1 MKDININD
9 LIDLIVADVSDI
21 EGRLQKMFEWH
32 FTRDLEIAKWVLG
45 AAASFAVAFGIALFN
60 AKNPPIVTVIAVLG
74 LPAAIAS
81 YGFARLFRMR
91 NIHRQYIAALKL
103 RSQLAAIKPFISKLR
118 DSYKHV

>member
-1 MKDININD
+1 VKDININD

>member
-1 MKDININD
+1 MAAE
-9 LIDLIVADVSDI
+9 VADV

-60 AKNPPIVTVIAVLG
+60 ATTALTISAAAVVV
-74 LPAAIAS
+74 LPAAVGT
-81 YGFARLFRMR
+81 YGFARLYRMR

-103 RSQLAAIKPFISKLR
+103 HAELRSIRPFIMKYRQSQ
-118 DSYKHV
+118 KHGASTN